1 MVAVRRVGH
10 LPSCPVFDAAGES
23 YRRYP
28 VYRRDGAT
36 CVCAANHTGGRGI
49 FAGCADG
56 RGGAAERSCGDG
68 GIYKSDCCGGWD
80 VWGLYCCRDCE
91 V

>member
-28 VYRRDGAT
+28 VYRRDGAA
-36 CVCAANHTGGRGI
+36 CVCAANHTGGGAYSPVVLTD
-49 FAGCADG
+49 AGALLSG
-56 RGGAAERSCGDG
+56 AVGTGGYTKAIAAAIGM
-68 GIYKSDCCGGWD
+68 CGG
-80 VWGLYCCRDCE
+80 
-91 V
+91 